1 MDRERRQGT
10 NKKIDRER
18 RLGYIQNEEQMQE
31 SIWNRIKDSSK
42 TEKVLGIVVIILVVA
57 TIW

>member
-1 MDRERRQGT
+1 M
-10 NKKIDRER
+10 K
-18 RLGYIQNEEQMQE
+18 

>member
-1 MDRERRQGT
+1 M
-10 NKKIDRER
+10 K
-18 RLGYIQNEEQMQE
+18 

-42 TEKVLGIVVIILVVA
+42 TEKVLGIVLIILVVA

>member
-1 MDRERRQGT
+1 M
-10 NKKIDRER
+10 K
-18 RLGYIQNEEQMQE
+18 

-42 TEKVLGIVVIILVVA
+42 TEKVLGIVVIILVIA

>member
-1 MDRERRQGT
+1 M
-10 NKKIDRER
+10 K
-18 RLGYIQNEEQMQE
+18 
-31 SIWNRIKDSSK
+31 SIWNRIKDGSK